1 MIDLHGVDISSLNK
15 EEQDTVI
22 KILNEVSTKGSST
35 TLNNLIQSDYEE
47 VPVGIEEFLHNPLY
61 LGKGLINDEGK
72 YTVYPY
78 WENVLKKIF
87 PDPLKPA
94 QYNTLALTGAIG
106 LGKSF
111 EAVLTGLYELYRM
124 LCLRDPYLYYG
135 LQPIDKISFALLN
148 ITMDAAQGVGW
159 DKFQQ
164 LAQSSEWFMNHGT
177 VSRGNNPTWSPSKK
191 IELICGSQSRHIIGR
206 AVFWCFAD
214 EVSFQNN
221 SDVNKQVEKAKNL
234 VNTAV
239 ARMQSRF
246 MKGEHN
252 PCLMVIASSK
262 RTEQSYM
269 ETFIESKKQKE
280 SKTTLVIDEPQWVIR
295 TDKDSPNKFKVAVGS
310 KFLASE
316 VLPLNVTEEQV
327 NEYRNRGYQIIDVPM
342 GYYETFL
349 DDIDIALTDV
359 AGIST
364 TSSNRYIFGPRIAKI
379 ETKRY
384 KNAFSK
390 EIIEVGNAPDDTTQ
404 YYDFFDITQIPE
416 DVRHKPLYVHL
427 DMSISGDKTGIGGV
441 FIKGKKPTVQGNPS
455 KDLTFTVG
463 FNVSVKAPKGYQVS
477 FEKNRNFIRW
487 LKEQGFNIRGI
498 SSDTYQ
504 SYDLLQTLK
513 AEKFNTDVISVDRVV
528 DKVCLPYQYF
538 KNTMYEERM
547 ECYESTLLKEE
558 WIGLERDN
566 NTGKID
572 HSPSSINC
580 FTGDTQISLV
590 DGREMPISKLV
601 EEFNQGKENFV
612 YSFDN
617 ENQCIKPKS
626 ITNAWCSGK
635 NAKLVCVTLDNGSK
649 VRCTPEHKFMLRDG
663 TYKEAQYL
671 CEGDSL
677 MPLYRKTSDKGLA
690 GYRMYYEPM
699 ENSWHYEHRRFAT
712 EVFDEKYLVHHKNC
726 NMKDNSPTNLLWM
739 SRAAHQRI
747 HAEIQTGAQSP
758 KAKKKRSES
767 VKLLHRRA
775 KSSQEGWL
783 RYYSGTTEERIKHYE
798 TCRERERQ
806 KQKDIEDINSYFG
819 IDFNSLSPKL
829 QSRYRGKWSSYKRGN
844 NVSPELGIP
853 LEEAKTQEIQQQIDA
868 CNYFG
873 VDINHLDRY
882 KIHSYVMKYIYETR
896 EEYKKHIASKV
907 SENHKLGKYK
917 KATEVLANRVWY
929 TNGIDN
935 VYIKNDQ
942 VPPEG
947 YHRGRV
953 KTWKNH
959 QVLSVEIC
967 EEREDVYD
975 ITVEDT
981 HNFALTAGVF
991 VHNSKD
997 SSDAVVGAMYNASQ
1011 HAEEFAFEYGE
1022 DLETILETNEQST
1035 EQNKQQITVDFEN
1048 ELMSAFSLLHTN
1060 ENTNTSEQV
1069 KQMDFGL
1076 GPAVSTEDL
1085 LINDGIIVI

>member
-1 MIDLHGVDISSLNK
+1 MKIKSITKLNLDK
-15 EEQDTVI
+15 PKQYYDVINANPYNNFFVKANDTYI
-22 KILNEVSTKGSST
+22 CS
-35 TLNNLIQSDYEE
+35 
-47 VPVGIEEFLHNPLY
+47 HN
-61 LGKGLINDEGK
+61 
-72 YTVYPY
+72 
-78 WENVLKKIF
+78 
-87 PDPLKPA
+87 
-94 QYNTLALTGAIG
+94 
-106 LGKSF
+106 
-111 EAVLTGLYELYRM
+111 
-124 LCLRDPYLYYG
+124 
-135 LQPIDKISFALLN
+135 
-148 ITMDAAQGVGW
+148 
-159 DKFQQ
+159 
-164 LAQSSEWFMNHGT
+164 
-177 VSRGNNPTWSPSKK
+177 
-191 IELICGSQSRHIIGR
+191 
-206 AVFWCFAD
+206 CFAD

-316 VLPLNVTEEQV
+316 VLPLNVTEEQI

-342 GYYETFL
+342 GYYENFL
-349 DDIDIALTDV
+349 DDIDIALTDI

-416 DVRHKPLYVHL
+416 DVKYKPLYVHL

-455 KDLTFTVG
+455 KDLTFTIG

-513 AEKFNTDVISVDRVV
+513 AEKFNTDVISVDRVT

-572 HSPSSINC
+572 HSPSSI
-580 FTGDTQISLV
+580 
-590 DGREMPISKLV
+590 
-601 EEFNQGKENFV
+601 
-612 YSFDN
+612 
-617 ENQCIKPKS
+617 
-626 ITNAWCSGK
+626 
-635 NAKLVCVTLDNGSK
+635 
-649 VRCTPEHKFMLRDG
+649 
-663 TYKEAQYL
+663 
-671 CEGDSL
+671 
-677 MPLYRKTSDKGLA
+677 
-690 GYRMYYEPM
+690 
-699 ENSWHYEHRRFAT
+699 
-712 EVFDEKYLVHHKNC
+712 
-726 NMKDNSPTNLLWM
+726 
-739 SRAAHQRI
+739 
-747 HAEIQTGAQSP
+747 
-758 KAKKKRSES
+758 
-767 VKLLHRRA
+767 
-775 KSSQEGWL
+775 
-783 RYYSGTTEERIKHYE
+783 
-798 TCRERERQ
+798 
-806 KQKDIEDINSYFG
+806 
-819 IDFNSLSPKL
+819 
-829 QSRYRGKWSSYKRGN
+829 
-844 NVSPELGIP
+844 
-853 LEEAKTQEIQQQIDA
+853 
-868 CNYFG
+868 
-873 VDINHLDRY
+873 
-882 KIHSYVMKYIYETR
+882 
-896 EEYKKHIASKV
+896 
-907 SENHKLGKYK
+907 
-917 KATEVLANRVWY
+917 
-929 TNGIDN
+929 
-935 VYIKNDQ
+935 
-942 VPPEG
+942 
-947 YHRGRV
+947 
-953 KTWKNH
+953 
-959 QVLSVEIC
+959 
-967 EEREDVYD
+967 
-975 ITVEDT
+975 
-981 HNFALTAGVF
+981 
-991 VHNSKD
+991 NSKD

-1048 ELMSAFSLLHTN
+1048 ELMSTFSLLHTN